1 MINYHH
7 INNICRSGRRIGGN
21 DLIPNKFWR
30 QFNRRGK
37 IVNGERAEYG
47 EWPWQVS
54 LRQWRT
60 GETGDTEG
68 VLLINYIAATFLHK
82 CGAAL
87 LSDTWAI
94 TAAHCVER

>member
-1 MINYHH
+1 MV
-7 INNICRSGRRIGGN
+7 
-21 DLIPNKFWR
+21 PATFWQ
-30 QFNRRGK
+30 QFRRGK
-37 IVNGERAEYG
+37 IVNGDKAEYG

-60 GETGDTEG
+60 GAASSLQPSLVTS
-68 VLLINYIAATFLHK
+68 LIAATFLHK